1 MSLFSSSL
9 SAHHFPLIKKH
20 PRKRVGFSV
29 DEILAPNQP
38 KKYLEDYYQQLQNN
52 LIQSIPCFVFSSET
66 RGVQFQPSKNL
77 KHPKP
82 KRIRTIF
89 TKAQIERLEI
99 EFSENKYIVGAAR
112 LQLAAELSLS
122 ETQVELN
129 SKESDL

>member
-1 MSLFSSSL
+1 M
-9 SAHHFPLIKKH
+9 
-20 PRKRVGFSV
+20 